1 MHGDWKYEYGLS
13 AIHLYTFDQNVLEY
27 KFSDNT
33 IAYLPNNDQPSII
46 LKKDIFEINP
56 QEIKEKEWQSALII
70 QAKWM
75 SQVLH
80 PETSG
85 KGWLNLVK
93 YSFVS
98 KVMMPA
104 TSYLVVENE
113 VQKAILKKKQ
123 EQVLSGNKS
132 LDLDEDTQRMSEP
145 SLWILAILLGLVLL
159 YKQTRKR
166 QRIQ

>member
-1 MHGDWKYEYGLS
+1 MLS
-13 AIHLYTFDQNVLEY
+13 VKRIYTFDQSVLEY

-56 QEIKEKEWQSALII
+56 QEIKEKEWQSALTI

-80 PETSG
+80 PETSD
-85 KGWLNLVK
+85 KEWLNLVK

-98 KVMMPA
+98 KVMTPA
-104 TSYLVVENE
+104 TSYIVVENE
-113 VQKAILKKKQ
+113 AQKAILKKKQ
-123 EQVLSGNKS
+123 KQVLSGNKS

-145 SLWILAILLGLVLL
+145 SLWILTILLGLVLL

-166 QRIQ
+166 SEKI